1 MNLQRAVIWDHPTG
15 WNVDWAIG
23 GRAEIGG
30 VANGMTHTNPSDE
43 QLRKLLTTAKTIAI
57 VGASGSPD
65 KPSHNIMAR
74 LQRAGY
80 KVIPINPR
88 ETEILGEAAYATLRD
103 IPVPIDIVDVF
114 RRPEDTPAIAD
125 EAVAIGAKALW
136 LQKGIASEEAAARAT
151 AGGLAVVMARCIGST
166 YDTLMR

>member
-1 MNLQRAVIWDHPTG
+1 
-15 WNVDWAIG
+15 
-23 GRAEIGG
+23 
-30 VANGMTHTNPSDE
+30 MTHTNPSDE
-43 QLRKLLTTAKTIAI
+43 TLRKLLTTAKTIAI

-80 KVIPINPR
+80 KVIPVNPR
-88 ETEILGEAAYATLRD
+88 ETEILGEPTYATLRD

-114 RRPEDTPAIAD
+114 RRPDDTPAIAD

-136 LQKGIASEEAAARAT
+136 LQKGIASEEAAAKAT
-151 AGGLAVVMARCIGST
+151 AGGLAVVMDKCIGAT
-166 YDTLMR
+166 YDALVS